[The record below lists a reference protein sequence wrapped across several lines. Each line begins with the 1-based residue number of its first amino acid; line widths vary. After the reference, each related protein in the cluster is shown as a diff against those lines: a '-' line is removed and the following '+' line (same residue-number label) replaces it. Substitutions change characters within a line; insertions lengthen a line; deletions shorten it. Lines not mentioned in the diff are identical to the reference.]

1 MDKTKYIVVKKFEF
15 DIKTNKTTAILLSGS
30 TGPEFDTL
38 EHAVASI
45 MTGNGPG
52 STIYKKIGWK
62 VNEDEINI

>member
-30 TGPEFDTL
+30 TGPEFATL

-45 MTGNGPG
+45 MSQNGSG
-52 STIYKKIGWK
+52 FTIYKKIGWK
-62 VNEDEINI
+62 VNEDEINL